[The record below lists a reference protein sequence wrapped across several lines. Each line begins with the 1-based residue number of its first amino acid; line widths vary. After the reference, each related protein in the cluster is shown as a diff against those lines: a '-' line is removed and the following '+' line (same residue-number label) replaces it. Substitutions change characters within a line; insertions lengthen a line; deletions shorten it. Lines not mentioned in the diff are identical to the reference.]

1 MACDNLEGQATN
13 MNNKHKDIPLPQ
25 EHVAGDHPQPEISHD
40 LAMLTQIGGELKIY
54 RKICQA

>member
-1 MACDNLEGQATN
+1 